1 MLMSLITK
9 KLRWFYWSLMMLG
22 TACGPADLVKVESM
36 NFDQQIDQFQN
47 LEFNFNRDLAVDS
60 IFNRWDSSEY
70 IKISPAIPGRFKW
83 TSARQLVFSP
93 ALPFAPNT
101 DYTAT
106 LTKELSKFGEKK
118 YNPETE
124 DIRFHTPYLAIE
136 QAFAYWGVS
145 ESDPGQVQLRIIIQF
160 NYEVEPGSIRSFVT
174 LSNNGNTLMYDL
186 AGSRNANEAELAIPI
201 SGQSTPEGEISVVMG
216 KGMQC
221 KGSDRTNPE
230 DISLALA
237 VPPRDRLEIS
247 DVTADFEEGEGVI
260 RVFTSQPVVIQGM
273 KGLLK
278 INPDIPFELNSIGNG
293 FSLKGNFADGTSVE
307 LSVSGKIKGI
317 FGPELGSDQKFT
329 VTFGALQPYIAFS
342 DQNSLYL
349 TPAGARNL
357 GLNIINIPKIKITV
371 FKVFENNIQH
381 FMRNGKSWNWYYEDD
396 NYYESYG
403 YSLDENFGKII
414 TTREIDT
421 RSLPRKG
428 NIRLLNLKPDE
439 LELSADAKGLYL
451 IKAES
456 VEKSWLS
463 DVQLVS
469 VSDIGLIVR
478 QGADEI
484 FVAARSI
491 ATAGPLEGVTINFIS
506 RNNQM
511 VHQVKTGSDGT
522 AIFRDMQKTIPGY
535 TITMISA
542 RKDNDFNVLLFD
554 RSAVE
559 TSRFDAGGKR
569 TAGLKYDVYFYGDR
583 NLYRPGDS
591 VFFNAIVRS
600 FEWETIPELPVKF
613 RIIAPDGRD
622 YMVRRAQLNKNGA
635 VPMNFGLPATA
646 LTGTYVI
653 EMLASN
659 DVLMGSYRIAVEDF
673 VPDRIRVEVNTD
685 KKVYKP
691 GERLI
696 AGVTATNLF
705 GPPASGRKV
714 ENELRISRKAFNPA
728 KYPDFNFNILTPADI
743 YIENQIN
750 EGVTGPEGKLDQQ
763 FSLPGHLNIGIL
775 EARLFTT
782 VFDETGRP
790 VNRYTPAEIFTQEYF
805 PGIKRLPG
813 WVSTQ
818 KPLNISLLS
827 LNRDEKPAGGRARI
841 EIVHLKWE
849 TVLERNYGQT
859 SYRSQK
865 KESIVFS
872 REVTISPQGY
882 SFQYSPPLSGEY
894 QVRVSNT
901 GSPNYV
907 AEGFYAY
914 GWGDAGSSSFY
925 VNREGEIGIEA
936 DLEQYK
942 PGDLAKVL
950 FKTPFDGEMLV
961 TIEQD
966 KVLEHHSLQASG
978 GGATLNLKVSE
989 AFMPNVYI
997 SATLI
1002 RKTDNSGLPLT
1013 VAHGYSSLKVDMPNR
1028 RLGVVIEAP
1037 SKSRSRVSQSVKV
1050 KTAPHAEVTIAVVD
1064 EGILQITDYKTPDP
1078 YNHFYQKRALE
1089 VTPYD
1094 LFDELFPELPGGRS
1108 SSGGDRGFDLGKR
1121 LNPLT
1126 SKRIK
1131 LLSLWSGVKKA
1142 DAKGE
1147 VVFNISIPQFSGAVR
1162 VMAIAYK
1169 EKQFGSAEKQ
1179 IRIADPLVISSS
1191 LPRFLSPGDNAEI
1204 TVTFTNTTGKSM
1216 TVKPGVKVSGLLEAG
1231 KFSESGVSI
1240 PPNSEKQVYYNLKA
1254 GKATGKATVTV
1265 SAAMTG
1271 ETFTELT
1278 EIGVRPAVSFE
1289 KTSGAG
1295 SIKAGQ
1301 KATLKPDTEFI
1312 EGTGSSKLLLTR
1324 SPAGRYARDLSELV
1338 NYPYGCLEQT
1348 ISAAFPQLYF
1358 DDLAGMLKQGHLA
1371 GKFNI
1376 AENINEAI
1384 MKIAALQQYNGGLVS
1399 WPSGGEAHWWN
1410 SAYAAH
1416 FLYEAGNA
1424 GYSVNPI
1431 VAGNIYRYLTERIK
1445 QKPVTEYFYK
1455 TEGNPQWQQKMQPN
1469 RETFYSLYV
1478 LALAGKQHLPAMNY
1492 YKARAGELST
1502 DSRFMLA
1509 CAYALAGDKKSFG
1522 ELLPRAW
1529 DNSTEPAVMSGGSY
1543 SSPLRDRAV
1552 ALYTLVNADPDH
1564 PQVAVLARQVGEM
1577 MAASR
1582 WMSTQERAFALLAL
1596 GRLAGQAKSDDITA
1610 GVEIKGRKK
1619 ASFTGDDLLLD
1630 ITGTEATIT
1639 ASGSGMLY
1647 YYLETEGIPAS
1658 GENREED
1665 RVLSV
1670 RRRLLDRNGAQ
1681 ISQQEIRQNDLIVVE
1696 ITLSTNDNSTVEN
1709 VVITDIL
1716 PACFEV
1722 ENTRLTADRGISWA
1736 KDRSVPEYT
1745 DIRDDRVSFFVN
1757 AGGKQQKF
1765 YYMVRATSK
1774 GTFKQGPVSADAMYN
1789 GQYYSYHGSGEV
1801 RVK

>member
-1 MLMSLITK
+1 MSLTNSI
-9 KLRWFYWSLMMLG
+9 LRHFFWSVLILIS
-22 TACGPADLVKVESM
+22 ACGPANLLRVESM

-47 LEFNFNRDLAVDS
+47 LEFNFNRDMAVDS
-60 IFNRWDSSEY
+60 VFNRWDSAEY
-70 IKISPAIPGRFKW
+70 IKITPAIPGRFKW

-93 ALPFAPNT
+93 AVPFAPNT

-106 LTKELSKFGEKK
+106 LTKKLSELSGKK
-118 YNPETE
+118 YQPETGG
-124 DIRFHTPYLAIE
+124 IRFHTPYLTID
-136 QAFAYWGVS
+136 QAYAYWGVS
-145 ESDPGQVQLRIIIQF
+145 EADPGQVQLRMIIVF
-160 NYEVEPGSIRSFVT
+160 NYEIEPGNIRSF
-174 LSNNGNTLMYDL
+174 LSVRNNDKSLMYDL
-186 AGSRNANEAELAIPI
+186 ISRGNPAEAELAIPVNN
-201 SGQSTPEGEISVVMG
+201 GTAPEGEITIVMG
-216 KGMQC
+216 KGIQC
-221 KGSDRTNPE
+221 KGSDRINPE
-230 DISLALA
+230 ELSVALA

-247 DVTADFEEGEGVI
+247 DVVADYEEGEGVI
-260 RVFTSQPVVIQGM
+260 RVFTSQPVVLQGM

-278 INPDIPFELNSIGNG
+278 ISPEIPFELKSIGNG
-293 FSLKGNFADGTSVE
+293 FALKGNFADGAAVE
-307 LSVSGKIKGI
+307 LSVSGKVRGI
-317 FGPELGSDQKFT
+317 FGPELGNDQKYT
-329 VTFGALQPYIAFS
+329 VTFGALQPYLAFS

-357 GLNIINIPKIKITV
+357 GLNIINIPKIKVTV

-396 NYYESYG
+396 NYYDSYG
-403 YSLDENFGKII
+403 YSLDENYGKVIS
-414 TTREIDT
+414 TREIDT
-421 RSLPRKG
+421 RALPRKG
-428 NIRLLNLKPDE
+428 NIRLLNLKPEE

-478 QGADEI
+478 QGVDEI

-491 ATAGPLEGVTINFIS
+491 STAGPVEGVTIRFIS

-511 VHQVKTGSDGT
+511 VHQVTTGADGT

-535 TITMISA
+535 TVTMISA
-542 RKDNDFNVLLFD
+542 RKDQDFNVLLFD

-569 TAGLKYDVYFYGDR
+569 TAGLKYDAFFYGDR

-591 VFFNAIVRS
+591 VFCNAIVRS
-600 FEWETIPELPVKF
+600 FKWETIAELPVKF
-613 RIIAPDGRD
+613 RILAPDGRD
-622 YMVRRAQLNKNGA
+622 FMVRRAQLNKNGA
-635 VPMNFGLPATA
+635 ATLNFSLPAAA

-673 VPDRIRVEVNTD
+673 MPDRIRVDVKTD
-685 KKVYKP
+685 KNAYKP
-691 GERLI
+691 GQRLT
-696 AGVTATNLF
+696 ADVTATNLF

-728 KYPDFNFNILTPADI
+728 KYPDFNFNIFTPADI
-743 YIENQIN
+743 YIENQVN
-750 EGVTGPEGKLDQQ
+750 EGATGPDGKLAQQ

-790 VNRYTPAEIFTQEYF
+790 VNRYTRADIYTQDYF

-818 KPLNISLLS
+818 KPVNISLLS
-827 LNRDEKPAGGRARI
+827 LNRAEKPASGGVRI

-882 SFQYSPPLSGEY
+882 TFQYSPPLSGEY
-894 QVRVSNT
+894 QVRVSIT

-925 VNREGEIGIEA
+925 VNREGEIGIET
-936 DLEQYK
+936 DLENFK

-950 FKTPFDGEMLV
+950 FKTPFDGELLV
-961 TIEQD
+961 TVEQD

-978 GGATLNLKVSE
+978 GGATLNLKIGE

-1013 VAHGYSSLKVDMPNR
+1013 VAHGYSSVKVDLPNR
-1028 RLGVVIEAP
+1028 RLSVSIEAP
-1037 SKSRSRVSQSVKV
+1037 AKLRSKV
-1050 KTAPHAEVTIAVVD
+1050 KQTVKIKTSPHAEVTIAVVD

-1078 YNHFYQKRALE
+1078 YHYFYQKRALE

-1094 LFDELFPELPGGRS
+1094 LFDELFPELSGGRS

-1126 SKRIK
+1126 SKRVK

-1142 DAKGE
+1142 NAKGE

-1162 VMAIAYK
+1162 VMALAYT
-1169 EKQFGSAEKQ
+1169 EKQFGSGEKQ

-1191 LPRFLSPGDNAEI
+1191 LPRFLSPADEAGI
-1204 TVTFTNTTGKSM
+1204 MVTFTNTTDKPM
-1216 TVKPGVKVSGLLEAG
+1216 TVKPAIKVSGPLKAG
-1231 KFSESGVSI
+1231 KLSEPEISI
-1240 PPNSEKQVYYNLKA
+1240 PPNSEKQLFYPLTA
-1254 GKATGKATVTV
+1254 GEATGKAEVIV
-1265 SAAMTG
+1265 SAAAAG
-1271 ETFTELT
+1271 ETFTEST
-1278 EIGVRPAVSFE
+1278 EIGVRPAVGLE
-1289 KTSGAG
+1289 KTAEAG
-1295 SIKAGQ
+1295 SIKGGQ
-1301 KATLKPDTEFI
+1301 KVALEPATEFM
-1312 EGTGSSKLLLTR
+1312 EGTASAKLLLTR

-1371 GKFNI
+1371 GKFNTS
-1376 AENINEAI
+1376 ENVNEAI
-1384 MKIAALQQYNGGLVS
+1384 LKIAALQQYNGGLVS

-1416 FLYEAGNA
+1416 FLYEAANA
-1424 GYSVNPI
+1424 GYSVNPV
-1431 VAGNIYRYLTERIK
+1431 VAGNIYRYLTEKIK

-1455 TEGNPQWQQKMQPN
+1455 TGGSNQWQRRNQPN

-1478 LALAGKQHLPAMNY
+1478 LALAGKQHLPTMNY

-1509 CAYALAGDKKSFG
+1509 CAYALAGDRRSFD
-1522 ELLPRAW
+1522 ELLPNSW
-1529 DNSTEPAVMSGGSY
+1529 DNSTEPAVMNGGSY
-1543 SSPLRDRAV
+1543 SSPLRDRAI
-1552 ALYTLVNADPDH
+1552 ALYTLVNADPAH
-1564 PQVAVLARQVGEM
+1564 PMVAMLARQVGEM
-1577 MAASR
+1577 MNASR
-1582 WMSTQERAFALLAL
+1582 WMSTQERAFSLLAL
-1596 GRLAGQAKSDDITA
+1596 GRLAGQAKSENISASIAVKNRQT
-1610 GVEIKGRKK
+1610 VSFKGE
-1619 ASFTGDDLLLD
+1619 DLLLD
-1630 ITGTEATIT
+1630 ISGSAATIT
-1639 ASGSGMLY
+1639 TSGPGMLY
-1647 YYLETEGIPAS
+1647 YYLESEGIPS
-1658 GENREED
+1658 SPVNREED

-1670 RRRLLDRNGAQ
+1670 RRRMLDRNGAQ
-1681 ISQQEIRQNDLIVVE
+1681 VNPQEIRQNDLIVVE
-1696 ITLSTNDNSTVEN
+1696 ITLSTNDNSAVEN
-1709 VVITDIL
+1709 VVVTDIL

-1722 ENTRLTADRGISWA
+1722 ENTRLTADRGIDWA
-1736 KDRSVPEYT
+1736 KDRSVPDYT
-1745 DIRDDRVSFFVN
+1745 DIRDDRVNLFVN

-1765 YYMVRATSK
+1765 YYMVRATAK